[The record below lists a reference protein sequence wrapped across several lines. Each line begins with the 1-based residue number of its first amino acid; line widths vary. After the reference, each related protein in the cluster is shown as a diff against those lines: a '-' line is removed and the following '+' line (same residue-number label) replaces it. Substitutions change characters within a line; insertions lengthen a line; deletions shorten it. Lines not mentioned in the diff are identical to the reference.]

1 MSPDV
6 LLLIVRICIACALYA
21 FLGALFYM
29 LWRDVTAASRP
40 ARDHLVP
47 EGKLEVI
54 ECGDTPLELGQSY
67 LLKRMTTL
75 GRAPTSTIMLPDSF
89 ASLEH
94 ARIVL
99 RGDRWWLEDR
109 DSRNG
114 TLVNHIPVKEPIV
127 LSTGDV
133 IGIGSITLRVDLDEG
148 IT

>member
-1 MSPDV
+1 MSLDV
-6 LLLIVRICIACALYA
+6 LLLIVRVAIAIALYV

-29 LWRDVTAASRP
+29 LWRDISPVGQP
-40 ARDHLVP
+40 ARGSPVP

-54 ECGDTPLELGQSY
+54 ESGETPLELGQTY
-67 LLKRMTTL
+67 LLKRLTTL
-75 GRAPTSTIMLPDSF
+75 GRAPTSTIILPDGF

-109 DSRNG
+109 ESRNG

-133 IGIGSITLRVDLDEG
+133 ITVGSVTLRVDLG
-148 IT
+148 